1 MQWGVKQKW
10 TDGKNPRYSIHANKD
25 DVQAFARQ
33 QYDGGISSNIVQSGS
48 PTSFL
53 MLKGEAEQVNRSKYG
68 IWK

>member
-1 MQWGVKQKW
+1 MQWGVKQQW
-10 TDGKNPRYSIHANKD
+10 TDGKNSRYSIHANKD

-33 QYDGGISSNIVQSGS
+33 QYDGGVSSSIVQVGT

-53 MLKGEAEQVNRSKYG
+53 MPEKEVKLVNASKYG